1 MLARGTTSLSKG
13 EFAETI
19 DSMGATF
26 TGTSDREHTS
36 FGLQVQKGDC
46 GKAVSLLGDA
56 LCNASMNAAEF
67 GLLKDEVSAEHEISH
82 TNYEQTTLE
91 SCHFNVFREHMMGQ
105 PVKGDR
111 DLTQEIQ
118 LEDLRNYMSANYYGD
133 NTVIV
138 ATGEVDHK
146 QIVDAVEQA
155 FASMPKSTDVAT
167 NNTERPI
174 YIPAILMM
182 RDDEMINSNV
192 GIFYDAPSAKCEDF
206 YAFKVL

>member
-13 EFAETI
+13 EFAETV
-19 DSMGATF
+19 DSMGANY
-26 TGTSDREHTS
+26 TGHSDREFTS
-36 FGLQVQKGDC
+36 FGMQVHKGDC
-46 GKAVSLLGDA
+46 GRAVSLLGDA
-56 LCNASMNAAEF
+56 LCNPSLNAAEF
-67 GLLKDEVSAEHEISH
+67 GLLKDEVSAEHELGH
-82 TNYEQTTLE
+82 TRYEETTLE
-91 SCHFNVFREHMMGQ
+91 SCHFNVYREHMIGQ

-111 DLTQEIQ
+111 DMTQEIQ
-118 LEDLRNYMSANYYGD
+118 LDDLRNYMSANYYGD

-155 FASMPKSTDVAT
+155 FASMPKSTDVPT
-167 NNTERPI
+167 SNTERPI

-192 GIFYDAPSAKCEDF
+192 GIFYDAPSAKDEDF
-206 YAFKVL
+206 YAFQVL